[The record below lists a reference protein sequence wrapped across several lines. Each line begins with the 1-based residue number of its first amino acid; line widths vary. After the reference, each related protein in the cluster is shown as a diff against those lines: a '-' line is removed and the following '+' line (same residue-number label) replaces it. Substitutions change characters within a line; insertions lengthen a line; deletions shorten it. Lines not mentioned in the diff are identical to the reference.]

1 MAKGMVAG
9 NRMQMNE
16 TEGPVQL
23 DSSMMMVGDEPGKFF
38 WNYRD

>member
-16 TEGPVQL
+16 TEGTVQL
-23 DSSMMMVGDEPGKFF
+23 DSSMMMVRDELGKVFC
-38 WNYRD
+38 NYRD

>member
-1 MAKGMVAG
+1 MVAG
-9 NRMQMNE
+9 NRKQMNE